1 MVEQPVVSK
10 RQKARLEAIAKR
22 NDLMGFLDEFRRE
35 SDRATAVL
43 GAASLDEEI
52 LQLLTQF
59 LVDDENEVRDLLDNE
74 RPLGA
79 FGARIRAAYCMGL
92 IAKEEFQDLKLIK
105 AIRNEFAHQL
115 HGLALGGVK
124 LPLRR
129 PRG

>member
-1 MVEQPVVSK
+1 
-10 RQKARLEAIAKR
+10 
-22 NDLMGFLDEFRRE
+22 MGFLDEFRLE

-43 GAASLDEEI
+43 GAAYLDEEI

-74 RPLGA
+74 RPLGP

-92 IAKEEFQDLKLIK
+92 IAKEEFQDLKLIE

-115 HGLALGGVK
+115 HGLSFDEASIASK
-124 LPLRR
+124 
-129 PRG
+129 